1 MRKYFTITLLFFSFI
16 LFSQTVIEG
25 NVKQSRTNVSL
36 NSVTIILK
44 NQNDEIISFTYTN
57 DEGNFKIL

>member
-44 NQNDEIISFTYTN
+44 NQNWITGFL
-57 DEGNFKIL
+57 KAR